1 MGGSAIYITIIR
13 VIIMICSVGDHLLPN
28 GSNQYLHCFVIM
40 MFMLIVYI
48 IIHILIRITT

>member
-1 MGGSAIYITIIR
+1 MGDSAIYITIIR